1 MTKAGWSFRP
11 LAGISCNPSP
21 IRRRPCRTCFRP
33 LEGISCNG
41 SYTADT
47 LPPYVFPSPCGDKLQ
62 LQHRLRDNSTGRFP
76 SPCGD
81 KLQQEPDWP
90 QDAREWWFPSPCGDK
105 LQRQSCTRRSCHF
118 LALYHKKNAL
128 CKGDKPLCPA
138 DPMQNALIYGANRS
152 HAATQSCCRMCSS
165 HLSYTTNSAS
175 SQTSG

>member
-21 IRRRPCRTCFRP
+21 IRRRPCRTCVRP

-62 LQHRLRDNSTGRFP
+62 LLVATTTASRKSFPSPCGDKLQLQHRLRDNSTGR
-76 SPCGD
+76 
-81 KLQQEPDWP
+81 
-90 QDAREWWFPSPCGDK
+90 FPSPCGDK